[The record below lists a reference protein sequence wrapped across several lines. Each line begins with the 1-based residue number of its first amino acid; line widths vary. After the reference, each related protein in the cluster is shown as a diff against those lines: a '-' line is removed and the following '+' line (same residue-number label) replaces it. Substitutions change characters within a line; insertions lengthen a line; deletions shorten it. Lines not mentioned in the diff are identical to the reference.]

1 MLNLTT
7 NGSQTV
13 TLDALRTIPTP
24 PALGSRHAP
33 IPHAALVDALVEG
46 ITGRGWNVQGMD
58 LVVAAHGGM
67 IFGTMDLRDP
77 PLGKPRVGGKDIA
90 TGTLFGF
97 RSSTDQSLAIQ
108 GVAGKRVFVCSNMC
122 FSGDLFVMHRKSTTR
137 IDLPEVIDAGLEQFV
152 AQSHTLDA
160 NIDRLRDTPLTDTDA
175 KARIFD
181 LFNDQVLPSRLL
193 TPLAAHYF
201 HPTEE
206 QTDVQPRSL
215 WGLNNAATRSVQL
228 LKSPA
233 QQFESAQNIGQHFQ
247 LAA

>member
-1 MLNLTT
+1 MLDLTT

-13 TLDALRTIPTP
+13 TLDALRTIPIP

-33 IPHAALVDALVEG
+33 IPHAALVEALVEG
-46 ITGRGWNVQGMD
+46 ITGRGWRVHDMD
-58 LVVAAHGGM
+58 LVVAAHGAM

-77 PLGKPRVGGKDIA
+77 PLGKPGVEGKD

-122 FSGDLFVMHRKSTTR
+122 FSGDLFVMRRKSTTR
-137 IDLPEVIDAGLEQFV
+137 IDLPEVINAGLDQFLT
-152 AQSHTLDA
+152 QSRTLDA
-160 NIDRLRDTPLTDTDA
+160 NLDRLRNTALTDTDA

-181 LFNDQVLPSRLL
+181 VFNAEVLPSRLL
-193 TPLAAHYF
+193 KPMAEYYF
-201 HPTEE
+201 RPTEE
-206 QTDVQPRSL
+206 QTDLQPRSL

-233 QQFESAQNIGQHFQ
+233 QQFDAAQNVGQHFQ

>member
-1 MLNLTT
+1 MLDLTT

-13 TLDALRTIPTP
+13 TLDALRTIPIP

-46 ITGRGWNVQGMD
+46 ITGRGWHVHDMD
-58 LVVAAHGGM
+58 LVVAAHGAM
-67 IFGTMDLRDP
+67 IFGTMDLRDGE
-77 PLGKPRVGGKDIA
+77 LGKPGLGGKDIA

-122 FSGDLFVMHRKSTTR
+122 FSGDLFVMRRKSTTR
-137 IDLPEVIDAGLEQFV
+137 IDLPEVIDAGLDQFLT
-152 AQSHTLDA
+152 QSRTLDA
-160 NIDRLRDTPLTDTDA
+160 NLDRLRDTPLTDTDA

-181 LFNDQVLPSRLL
+181 LFNAEVLPSRLL
-193 TPLAAHYF
+193 KPMAAYFF

-206 QTDVQPRSL
+206 QTDLQPRSL
-215 WGLNNAATRSVQL
+215 WGLNSAATRSVQL

-233 QQFESAQNIGQHFQ
+233 QQFFAAQNVGQHFQ